1 LKWLLNGQVGAAG
14 PLSRKRKKDRRAL
27 ANRNLRALDMTQ
39 TNPPTVFI
47 TGASSGIGLE
57 LAKLF
62 ARYGYRLFIT
72 ARKSD
77 RFEQAAAALRS
88 LAQAGVES
96 IPDDLADPAAPMRLA
111 NELQNRGVVP
121 DVLVNNAGF
130 GVGGPF
136 AESDAVSQLQMLQ
149 VNVVGLTHLTRLLLP
164 AMIARHSG
172 RILNVSSTASFQP
185 GPYMAVYYA
194 SKAYVTSFS
203 QALGYELRRSNITV
217 TALCPGPTTTDF
229 QRRAGV
235 ENSPLFQNNTMTA
248 EAVARLG
255 YRAMLRGQPIAITGT
270 KNKLLAL
277 ASKFAPRSLT
287 TKVAGRLNE
296 GR

>member
-1 LKWLLNGQVGAAG
+1 MNQSNA
-14 PLSRKRKKDRRAL
+14 
-27 ANRNLRALDMTQ
+27 
-39 TNPPTVFI
+39 PTVLI
-47 TGASSGIGLE
+47 TGASSGIGFE

-62 ARYGYRLFIT
+62 AADGYRLFIT
-72 ARKSD
+72 ARKSEKFD
-77 RFEQAAAALRS
+77 RAASELRP

-96 IPDDLADPAAPMRLA
+96 IADDLADPAAPPRIA
-111 NELQNRGVVP
+111 AELKNRGVVP

-130 GVGGPF
+130 GAHGPF
-136 AESDAVSQLQMLQ
+136 VESDESSQLQMLQ
-149 VNVVGLTHLTRLLLP
+149 VNVVALTHLTRLLLP
-164 AMIARHSG
+164 GMVARRSG

-217 TALCPGPTTTDF
+217 TALCPGPTITDF
-229 QRRAGV
+229 QKRAGV
-235 ENSPLFQNNTMTA
+235 ENSPLFQQNTMTA
-248 EAVARLG
+248 SEVAKLG
-255 YRAMLRGQPIAITGT
+255 YAAMQRGHAIAITGT
-270 KNKLLAL
+270 KNKLLAI
-277 ASKFAPRSLT
+277 AGKFAPRSLT

>member
-1 LKWLLNGQVGAAG
+1 MNTG
-14 PLSRKRKKDRRAL
+14 
-27 ANRNLRALDMTQ
+27 
-39 TNPPTVFI
+39 NPPTVFI

-57 LAKLF
+57 LARLF
-62 ARYGYRLFIT
+62 ARDGYRLYLT
-72 ARKSD
+72 ARQSQ
-77 RFEQAAAALRS
+77 RFDAASMALR
-88 LAQAGVES
+88 AMANAGVEP
-96 IPDDLADPAAPMRLA
+96 IADDLADPAAPARLA
-111 NELQNRGVVP
+111 KELQERGVVP

-130 GVGGPF
+130 GTHGPF
-136 AESDAVSQLQMLQ
+136 VESHEQSQVQMLQ
-149 VNVVGLTHLTRLLLP
+149 VNVVALTHLTRLLLP
-164 AMIARHSG
+164 GMVARGSG

-203 QALGYELRRSNITV
+203 QALSYELRRSNITV

-248 EAVARLG
+248 AEVARLG
-255 YRAMLRGQPIAITGT
+255 YLAMRHGKPIAITGT

-277 ASKFAPRSLT
+277 AGKFAPRSFT
-287 TKVAGRLNE
+287 TKIAGRLNAE
-296 GR
+296 R

>member
-1 LKWLLNGQVGAAG
+1 M
-14 PLSRKRKKDRRAL
+14 D
-27 ANRNLRALDMTQ
+27 
-39 TNPPTVFI
+39 PTTTKTVLI

-62 ARYGYRLFIT
+62 AGDGYQLFIT
-72 ARKSD
+72 ARKGD
-77 RFEQAAAALRS
+77 RLDAAANLLRPMTK
-88 LAQAGVES
+88 AGVDS
-96 IPDDLADPAAPMRLA
+96 IPEDLTDPAAPTRLA
-111 NELQNRGVVP
+111 NEVRSRGVVP

-130 GVGGPF
+130 GTHGAFV
-136 AESDAVSQLQMLQ
+136 ESDEASQVQMLQ
-149 VNVVGLTHLTRLLLP
+149 VNIVALTHLTRLLLP
-164 AMIARHSG
+164 EMVARGSG
-172 RILNVSSTASFQP
+172 QILNVSSTASFQP

-203 QALGYELRRSNITV
+203 QALGYELRKTGVTV

-248 EAVARLG
+248 KDVAGLG
-255 YRAMLRGQPIAITGT
+255 YQAMEQGKAVAITGS
-270 KNKLLAL
+270 KNRLLAL
-277 ASKFAPRSLT
+277 AGKFAPSSFT
-287 TKVAGRLNE
+287 TRVAGRLNS